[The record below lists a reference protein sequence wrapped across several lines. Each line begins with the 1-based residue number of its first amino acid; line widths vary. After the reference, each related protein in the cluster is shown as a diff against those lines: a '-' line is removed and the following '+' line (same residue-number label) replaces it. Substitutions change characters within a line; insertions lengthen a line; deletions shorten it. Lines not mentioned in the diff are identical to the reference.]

1 MERTKI
7 KNPQTGRWIFKDGPT
22 ADALRKEGVRL
33 RGGPTKKGKTFV
45 PPPPGSYDVTSSF
58 HHYPVDTSAVSWT
71 EKQPSRTSERR
82 RLLETCGKSCFMMPQ
97 ELKFP
102 VCNKKAPPCTYNQ
115 RGITAAYVRARQFKY
130 QDVANNVEALRQK
143 LGLKTAVSKR

>member
-1 MERTKI
+1 
-7 KNPQTGRWIFKDGPT
+7 
-22 ADALRKEGVRL
+22 
-33 RGGPTKKGKTFV
+33 
-45 PPPPGSYDVTSSF
+45 
-58 HHYPVDTSAVSWT
+58 
-71 EKQPSRTSERR
+71 
-82 RLLETCGKSCFMMPQ
+82 MMPQ